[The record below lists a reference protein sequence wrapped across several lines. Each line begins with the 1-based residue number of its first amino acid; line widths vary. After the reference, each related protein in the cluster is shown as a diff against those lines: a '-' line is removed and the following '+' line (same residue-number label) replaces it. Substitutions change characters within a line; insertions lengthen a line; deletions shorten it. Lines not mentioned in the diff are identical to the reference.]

1 MAEHQ
6 SDHGGQAHKTGTWH
20 WIRPIGDLRDVYK
33 KITAAVGDQRW
44 RNPWIATAATMIGP
58 YEKKD
63 QKTDD
68 PKSPLEPP
76 PPSALASTQEEL
88 DPS

>member
-1 MAEHQ
+1 M
-6 SDHGGQAHKTGTWH
+6 
-20 WIRPIGDLRDVYK
+20 
-33 KITAAVGDQRW
+33 
-44 RNPWIATAATMIGP
+44 IAP

-76 PPSALASTQEEL
+76 PPSALASINEEL